1 MNRTLSILFA
11 GGLVAVS
18 LAAGYWWGV
27 SETTHPPQS
36 VISPVGSATS
46 GHTQEAPKSGGADKA
61 RILYYRNP
69 MGLADTSATPKKDS
83 MGMDY
88 TPVYEGEEP
97 QGPGVKISLDRVQK
111 LGVRTEAAALRVVSH
126 TVRALGTIQVD
137 ERAQRTVSPRFEGW
151 IQRLYVNA
159 TGEFVRR
166 GQPLM
171 EIYSPDLVAAQQE
184 YIVATRGMAA
194 LKDASPEIQA
204 NMRNLAE
211 GSLQRLRNWDI
222 ADEELARLRAE
233 GKPRDAITLR
243 SPASGVVLEKPSVQ
257 GMRFMPG
264 EVLYKIADLSSV
276 WLLADVF
283 EQDLGM
289 IRAGQ
294 AAKVRVNAYPDKV
307 FEGKVAFVYP
317 TVTAETRTAK
327 VRIEMPNRGQLL
339 KPAMYANVE
348 LSGGEQRAKRLAVP
362 DSAVLD
368 SGTRQIVL
376 VRRCEGLFE
385 PREVTLGMR
394 SDGYVEVMS
403 GVKDGEEVVVSANF
417 LIDAESNLKAAIS
430 GFGHAAH
437 GSQLTP
443 AAATAKN
450 HAAEGTVES
459 VDSKAGSVSISH
471 GPVASLKWP
480 GMTME
485 FKVKDRALLQAMKA
499 GAKISFE
506 FAEQAPGEWV
516 VVRASPA
523 AGAPAAH
530 KGH

>member
-1 MNRTLSILFA
+1 MKRALFILIV
-11 GGLVAVS
+11 GGLIAAS

-27 SETTHPPQS
+27 SKTAQAPQTATG
-36 VISPVGSATS
+36 PVGSAAT
-46 GHTQEAPKSGGADKA
+46 GRMGENVKSDAAGKS
-61 RILYYRNP
+61 RVLYYRNP
-69 MGLADTSATPKKDS
+69 MGLADTSPAPKKDS

-88 TPVYEGEEP
+88 IPVYEGEEP
-97 QGPGVKISLDRVQK
+97 QGPEVKISLDRVQK
-111 LGVRTEAAALRVVSH
+111 LGVRTQAAALRDVSH

-151 IQRLYVNA
+151 IERLYVNA

-184 YIVATRGMAA
+184 YLVATRGVAA

-204 NMRNLAE
+204 SMRSLAE

-222 ADEELARLRAE
+222 AEEELARLRAE
-233 GKPRDAITLR
+233 GKPRNAITLR
-243 SPASGVVLEKPSVQ
+243 SPAGGVVLEKPSVQ

-276 WLLADVF
+276 WLLAEVF

-289 IRAGQ
+289 VRNGQ

-327 VRIEMPNRGQLL
+327 VRIEMRNPGQLL
-339 KPAMYANVE
+339 KPAMYASVE
-348 LSGGEQRAKRLAVP
+348 LMAEHGRAQRLSVP

-376 VRRCEGLFE
+376 VRRGEGLFE
-385 PREVTLGMR
+385 PREVKLGMR
-394 SDGYVEVMS
+394 GDGYVEVTE
-403 GVKDGEEVVVSANF
+403 GIKAGEEIVVSANF
-417 LIDAESNLKAAIS
+417 LIDAESNLKAAVG
-430 GFGHAAH
+430 GFGHSAH
-437 GSQLTP
+437 DSQPKP
-443 AAATAKN
+443 AAPKS

-459 VDSKAGSVSISH
+459 VDAKAGSVSIAH
-471 GPVASLKWP
+471 GPVASLKWL

-485 FKVKDRALLQAMKA
+485 FKVKDPTLLQGMKV

-516 VVRASPA
+516 VVRASPVG
-523 AGAPAAH
+523 GAPEAH